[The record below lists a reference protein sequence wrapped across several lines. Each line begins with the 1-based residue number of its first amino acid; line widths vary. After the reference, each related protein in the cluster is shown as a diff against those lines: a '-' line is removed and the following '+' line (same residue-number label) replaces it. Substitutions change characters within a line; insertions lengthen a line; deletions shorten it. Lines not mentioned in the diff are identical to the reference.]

1 MPFWRRKPAAGAD
14 ADANGGAAG
23 AASSSSPPASSLEMR
38 LDEAAAAPPAAT
50 PAPAPPATEPTP
62 TTAAAE
68 NNNDDDVSPLLR
80 THLTH
85 RFIGRLSPIAMPSPE
100 QMQGEDLMNNCAVK
114 ATIAAVMGGLLGVAF
129 GVFTASM
136 DPSMAGAG
144 IDAAPLAENNKTTR
158 QVLRETAVLMRD
170 KSVSYA
176 KGFALMGAVYSSCE
190 CVIEKKRA
198 RHDFYNA
205 PLAGCA
211 AGGLMAAPGG
221 AKAACFGCATF
232 AAFSAAIEVFTGGH

>member
-1 MPFWRRKPAAGAD
+1 
-14 ADANGGAAG
+14 
-23 AASSSSPPASSLEMR
+23 
-38 LDEAAAAPPAAT
+38 
-50 PAPAPPATEPTP
+50 
-62 TTAAAE
+62 
-68 NNNDDDVSPLLR
+68 
-80 THLTH
+80 
-85 RFIGRLSPIAMPSPE
+85 MPSPE
-100 QMQGEDLMNNCAVK
+100 AMQGEDLMNNCAVK
-114 ATIAAVMGGLLGVAF
+114 ATIAAVMGGVLGVAF
-129 GVFTASM
+129 GVFTASV
-136 DPSMAGAG
+136 DPSMAGG
-144 IDAAPLAENNKTTR
+144 IDAAPIQENKSTR

-170 KSVSYA
+170 KSVLSCLIGFCFFVAALAAARTHAHSPPFPPSPSNTPPPPLSSSYA

>member
-1 MPFWRRKPAAGAD
+1 
-14 ADANGGAAG
+14 
-23 AASSSSPPASSLEMR
+23 
-38 LDEAAAAPPAAT
+38 
-50 PAPAPPATEPTP
+50 
-62 TTAAAE
+62 
-68 NNNDDDVSPLLR
+68 
-80 THLTH
+80 
-85 RFIGRLSPIAMPSPE
+85 MPSPE
-100 QMQGEDLMNNCAVK
+100 AMQGEDLMNNCAVK

-144 IDAAPLAENNKTTR
+144 IDAAPLTENTKTTR